1 MKLVTIGLALL
12 SIVVLAA
19 VMRHS
24 RRRFADW
31 PDD

>member
-12 SIVVLAA
+12 GLVVFATA
-19 VMRHS
+19 MRHS

>member
-1 MKLVTIGLALL
+1 MKLGTIGLALL
-12 SIVVLAA
+12 GFIVFAA
-19 VMRHS
+19 ATRHS